1 MRSAAQQTLKMPNQH
16 RQKYN
21 LSYLRIDYCKI
32 DLSEVLTMKCPF
44 YGETLIEGDLSCPNC
59 RSLAIDFDYFENMD
73 KMREKYSKTS
83 LSDLSKEK
91 LTFDELITIF
101 TYIERVD
108 HHGGDG
114 EVSDGC
120 RQDGTFSNLSK
131 RLKEIK
137 NE

>member
-1 MRSAAQQTLKMPNQH
+1 
-16 RQKYN
+16 
-21 LSYLRIDYCKI
+21 
-32 DLSEVLTMKCPF
+32 MKCPF
-44 YGETLIEGDLSCPNC
+44 CEENLIEGELICPSC
-59 RSLAIDFDYFENMD
+59 RSLVIDFDYLENMD
-73 KMREKYSKTS
+73 RMEEKYSKSS

-91 LTFDELITIF
+91 LTFEEIITIY
-101 TYIERVD
+101 TYIERAD

-120 RQDGTFSNLSK
+120 SGDGTFSNLSK